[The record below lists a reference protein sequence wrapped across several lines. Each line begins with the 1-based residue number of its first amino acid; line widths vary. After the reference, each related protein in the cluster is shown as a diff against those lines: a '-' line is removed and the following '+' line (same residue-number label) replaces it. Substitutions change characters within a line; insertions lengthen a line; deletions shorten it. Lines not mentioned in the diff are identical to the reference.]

1 MTRLLVSA
9 HKSLSR
15 STKSQPIVSVSPQ
28 SADWGYVGFEVYRL
42 QQGETVALSTVGRET
57 AVIVVEGTCDIQV
70 GAVRFEGVGG
80 RQSVFEQR
88 SPEVVLTPPG
98 PDIGVVA
105 LERCEV
111 AVATAVTDE
120 VVGEPRVIR
129 ASDIPFEERGTGST
143 TRHIHHLLDEHSP
156 ASKLL
161 LVEVVTPE
169 GNWSSY
175 PPHKHSEEIPGK
187 EAYLEETYYYRIDPD
202 HGQALQRVYDKDKL
216 NEVLLP
222 SDGDVVLVP
231 KGYHPVAAPP
241 GFTTYY
247 LNVMAGHHRTWRYT
261 LDEDYAHIGPK
272 DGNIM
277 GTVRRDTHD

>member
-1 MTRLLVSA
+1 MKRLLVSA
-9 HKSLSR
+9 RKSFVR
-15 STKSQPIVSVSPQ
+15 STKSQPIVSVSPE
-28 SADWGYVGFEVYRL
+28 SADWEYVGFDVYRL
-42 QQGETVALSTVGRET
+42 QQGDTIALSTGGRET
-57 AVIVVEGTCDIQV
+57 AVIVLEGTCDIQV
-70 GAVRFEGVGG
+70 GAERFAGVGG

-88 SPEVVLTPPG
+88 PPEVVLTPPG
-98 PDIGVVA
+98 PDVGVVA

-120 VVGEPRVIR
+120 VVGVPRVIR
-129 ASDIPFEERGTGST
+129 AADIPYEERGARST
-143 TRHIHHLLDEHSP
+143 TRHIYHLLDEHSP

-187 EAYLEETYYYRIDPD
+187 EAYLEETYYYRINPG
-202 HGQALQRVYDKDKL
+202 HGHAVQRIYDKGEM
-216 NEVLLP
+216 NELLLP

-231 KGYHPVAAPP
+231 KGYHPVASLP
-241 GFTTYY
+241 GFTSYY

-261 LDEDYAHIGPK
+261 LDEDYAHIAPK

-277 GTVRRDTHD
+277 GIVKRDPQG